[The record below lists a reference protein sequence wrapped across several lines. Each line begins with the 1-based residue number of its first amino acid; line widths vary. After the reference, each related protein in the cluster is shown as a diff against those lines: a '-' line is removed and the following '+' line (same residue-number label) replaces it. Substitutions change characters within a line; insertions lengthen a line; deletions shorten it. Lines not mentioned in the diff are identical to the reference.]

1 MLIGLSQQSGHEMAL
16 AESFKNHKNAFLN
29 DPKTQKE
36 VFGHFLKFCLLDPLD
51 IASCD
56 CTKCFPTFLVVTD
69 HEGSFQ
75 NLKNVFLNDP
85 KAEKGVFGAMFWS

>member
-36 VFGHFLKFCLLDPLD
+36 FFGHFLEFGSLDQLD
-51 IASCD
+51 IAYFD
-56 CTKCFPTFLVVTD
+56 NAK
-69 HEGSFQ
+69 
-75 NLKNVFLNDP
+75 
-85 KAEKGVFGAMFWS
+85 WS